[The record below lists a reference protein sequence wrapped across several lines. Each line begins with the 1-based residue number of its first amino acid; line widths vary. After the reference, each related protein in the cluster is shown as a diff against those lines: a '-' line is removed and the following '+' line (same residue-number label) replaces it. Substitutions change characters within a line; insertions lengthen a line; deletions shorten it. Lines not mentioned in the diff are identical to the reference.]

1 MKNISNYI
9 IKQFN
14 KEQLFYTI
22 IFLIS
27 VVFVVTNRCIVG
39 FGNILWIA
47 DIGTICGVLNIVN
60 TAKHN
65 VYGLIFN
72 AISSAFI
79 VATAII
85 QHVWLNAVVTLF
97 VNIPFLIVGIIKW
110 KKHERE
116 NQSEKNLKVM
126 KKKNFLLLLVLL
138 IVADIAF
145 TIILY
150 YLNGNLFYLDAFFT
164 SLCMVGV
171 ILSSNM
177 YKEQFHYFI
186 TANFIGMIM
195 YSILSAQNINN
206 IPYVL
211 LLTID
216 FIVAIKG
223 LINWSKLEKIQ
234 NEKLNQKS
242 AEGTPE
248 NPKTELEE
256 RWFQKQIPN
265 SNGIDR
271 E

>member
-1 MKNISNYI
+1 MNKISSYI
-9 IKQFN
+9 KKQFE
-14 KEQLFYTI
+14 KDQLFYTI

-72 AISSAFI
+72 VISSAFI

-85 QHVWLNAVVTLF
+85 QHVWLNATITLF

-116 NQSEKNLKVM
+116 NQEEKNLKVM
-126 KKKNFLLLLVLL
+126 NKKKFVLLLVLL
-138 IVADIAF
+138 AVVDVIF
-145 TIILY
+145 TVVLY
-150 YLNGNLFYLDAFFT
+150 YLKGNLFYLDAFFT

-195 YSILSAQNINN
+195 YTILATQNINN

-223 LINWSKLEKIQ
+223 LVNWSKLEKIQ
-234 NEKLNQKS
+234 NEKLKQKNAEITADNQ
-242 AEGTPE
+242 
-248 NPKTELEE
+248 
-256 RWFQKQIPN
+256 
-265 SNGIDR
+265 
-271 E
+271 

>member
-1 MKNISNYI
+1 MNKISSF
-9 IKQFN
+9 IKQQFS
-14 KEQLFYTI
+14 KDQLFYTI

-27 VVFVVTNRCIVG
+27 VVFVATNRCIVG
-39 FGNILWIA
+39 FDSILWIA

-72 AISSAFI
+72 VISSSII

-85 QHVWLNAVVTLF
+85 QHVWLNATITLF
-97 VNIPFLIVGIIKW
+97 INIPFLIVGIFNW
-110 KKHERE
+110 KKHERQHQE
-116 NQSEKNLKVM
+116 EKNLKVM
-126 KKKNFLLLLVLL
+126 KKKNFILLALLL
-138 IVADIAF
+138 IVVDIIF

-150 YLNGNLFYLDAFFT
+150 YLKGNLFYLDAFFT

-186 TANFIGMIM
+186 AANFIGMIM
-195 YSILSAQNINN
+195 FSILSTQNINN

-223 LINWSKLEKIQ
+223 LVNWSRLEKLQ
-234 NEKLNQKS
+234 NEKQKENDESTKAIENVES
-242 AEGTPE
+242 AG
-248 NPKTELEE
+248 
-256 RWFQKQIPN
+256 N
-265 SNGIDR
+265 SR
-271 E
+271 AQ